1 LSGSAVRMLALGDF
15 LALTLPNFRLED
27 QKILVV
33 FPPVFQLIHHLPRDG
48 ALQIGPRSVS
58 RVGARRDHFLA
69 GQIRNRVETEFS
81 PHGLRGEPRFA
92 RSRSINAVTSLRVA
106 RYSVSAL
113 SISSAGAPPST
124 ASS

>member
-1 LSGSAVRMLALGDF
+1 MLALGNF

-58 RVGARRDHFLA
+58 SVGARRGHFPA
-69 GQIRNRVETEFS
+69 GQIRNRVEIEFS
-81 PHGLRGEPRFA
+81 PHGLCGEPLLRFA